1 MSLIWLLQSWGGRQL
16 AGPLVRAET
25 GDDFEGRSE
34 YILVNWEMSAGLRS
48 PFRETKTIKNT
59 VD

>member
-1 MSLIWLLQSWGGRQL
+1 M
-16 AGPLVRAET
+16 RAET

>member
-1 MSLIWLLQSWGGRQL
+1 MC
-16 AGPLVRAET
+16 AET

-48 PFRETKTIKNT
+48 PFRETKTNEDHKEYCGLILKT
-59 VD
+59 